1 MAYFGFKREKN
12 IDKSIIDWSS
22 ITKKISDD
30 ILSVKAD
37 RDKQRNEIE
46 DTQLEQLKKV
56 RDYTNGVDT
65 TMNTFVMTQSQSTRD
80 FLSSIH
86 KQMKDGIIS
95 VDQAK
100 RIKQSVMDTWDN
112 VSVAS
117 KTFQEN
123 AKRLGEAKGKSNEAL
138 LKIMGLNADLNNK
151 KIVYDPESGQGFYVD
166 INKET
171 GEVDMDTA
179 KPVQAINAVQNQS
192 KVYVDVVAET
202 AAIAKNAPKIQLAK
216 SGITSVTDALQSSAF
231 EELVDNIADSKLSD
245 DDRALSVGLDYLN
258 MEYSIDGEKGGNT
271 SITYNKITDFKSD
284 GTPIQKEITEILG
297 PIKINS
303 STGKAEL
310 TDKQRE
316 VFKAAYKNA
325 IIGQLDRVTTDR
337 SYDPRSSKPTS
348 GDKAITN
355 SVELINK
362 YVYDGD
368 TDALQSALTTISDSP
383 YVSVTKPDANGVIQ
397 LNKSDGTYDELKTK
411 GRSATKVG
419 EQLAGFLKIGGEYK
433 GRKGVEDILNTNVLS
448 TKSSSFTQ
456 RYSLSP
462 TQEKEFVTLLT
473 PTEGL
478 MQEPIA
484 PTEIN
489 IKQAVTKASSALG
502 IPSSRIRV
510 VLEGNSFVIRY
521 SDSDSSMS
529 TDRLVGKVGVDSP
542 NEILKNLENISA
554 PIRSNGGMSAFNTK
568 PQ

>member
-37 RDKQRNEIE
+37 RDKQRNELE

-56 RDYTNGVDT
+56 SDYTNGVDT

-86 KQMKDGIIS
+86 QQMKDGIIS

-138 LKIMGLNADLNNK
+138 LKIMGLNADLNDK
-151 KIVYDPESGQGFYVD
+151 KIVYDPENGQGFYVD

-179 KPVQAINAVQNQS
+179 KPVQAINAVQNQT
-192 KVYVDVVAET
+192 KPYVDVVAET

-433 GRKGVEDILNTNVLS
+433 GRKGVEDVLNTNVLA

>member
-37 RDKQRNEIE
+37 RDKQRSALE
-46 DTQLEQLKKV
+46 DTQMEQLKKV
-56 RDYTNGVDT
+56 SDYSTGVDT

-100 RIKQSVMDTWDN
+100 RVKQSVMDTWDN

-123 AKRLGEAKGKSNEAL
+123 AKRLGEAKGKGNEAL
-138 LKIMGLNADLNNK
+138 LKIMGLNADLNDK
-151 KIVYDPESGQGFYVD
+151 KIVYDPENGQGFYVD

-179 KPVQAINAVQNQS
+179 KPVQAINAVQNQT
-192 KVYVDVVAET
+192 KTYVDVAAET
-202 AAIAKNAPKIQLAK
+202 AALAKNAPKIQLAK
-216 SGITSVTDALQSSAF
+216 SGITSITDALQSTAYQEF
-231 EELVDNIADSKLSD
+231 LDNSVDSKLSND
-245 DDRALSVGLDYLN
+245 ERMVSVGLDYLN

-271 SITYNKITDFKSD
+271 SITYNKITGFKSD
-284 GTPIQKEITEILG
+284 GTPIQEPETVEVG
-297 PIKINS
+297 PIKFNS

-310 TDKQRE
+310 TDKQRK
-316 VFKAAYKNA
+316 VIKAGYKNA
-325 IIGQLDRVTTDR
+325 VMGQLDRVTTDE

-348 GDKAITN
+348 GDKAIKN
-355 SVELINK
+355 SVDLINK

-368 TDALQSALTTISDSP
+368 VDALQSALTTFKNSP
-383 YVSVTKPDANGVIQ
+383 YISVTKPDANGVIQ

-411 GRSATKVG
+411 DRSATKVG

-433 GRKGVEDILNTNVLS
+433 GRKGVEDVLNTNVLA
-448 TKSSSFTQ
+448 TESSSFTQ

-473 PTEGL
+473 PTKGL
-478 MQEPIA
+478 MQEPKA

-510 VLEGNSFVIRY
+510 ALEGGSFVIKY
-521 SDSDSSMS
+521 AESDSLVE
-529 TDRLVGKVGVDSP
+529 TGRVVGIVGKDSP
-542 NEILKNLENISA
+542 NQILKNLESISA
-554 PIRSNGGMSAFNTK
+554 PIRSKGGMSAFNTK
-568 PQ
+568 P

>member
-1 MAYFGFKREKN
+1 MAYYGFQREKN

-37 RDKQRNEIE
+37 RDKQRSALE
-46 DTQLEQLKKV
+46 DTQMEQLKKV
-56 RDYTNGVDT
+56 SDYTTGVDT

-86 KQMKDGIIS
+86 KQMKDGVIS

-100 RIKQSVMDTWDN
+100 RVKQSVMDTWDN

-117 KTFQEN
+117 KTFQDN
-123 AKRLGEAKGKSNEAL
+123 AKRLGDAKGKGNEAL
-138 LKIMGLNADLNNK
+138 LKIMGLNADLNDK
-151 KIVYDPESGQGFYVD
+151 KIVYDPENGQGFYVD
-166 INKET
+166 INKKT

-202 AAIAKNAPKIQLAK
+202 AALAKNAPKIQLAK
-216 SGITSVTDALQSSAF
+216 SGITSVTDALQSTAYQ
-231 EELVDNIADSKLSD
+231 EYLDNSVDSKLSD
-245 DDRALSVGLDYLN
+245 DERMVSVGLDYLN
-258 MEYSIDGEKGGNT
+258 MEYAIDGEKGGDT
-271 SITYNKITDFKSD
+271 TITYNKITGFKSD
-284 GTPIQKEITEILG
+284 GTPIEEPETVKVG
-297 PIKINS
+297 PIKFNS

-310 TDKQRE
+310 TEDQRK
-316 VFKAAYKNA
+316 VIKAGYKNA
-325 IIGQLDRVTTDR
+325 VMGQLSRVTTNN
-337 SYDPRSSKPTS
+337 SYDPRSSKQTP
-348 GDKAITN
+348 GEKAIIN
-355 SVELINK
+355 SVKLINK

-368 TDALQSALTTISDSP
+368 TDALQSALTTVKNSP
-383 YVSVTKPDANGVIQ
+383 YISVTKPDLNGVIQ

-433 GRKGVEDILNTNVLS
+433 GRKGVEDVLNTNVLT

-462 TQEKEFVTLLT
+462 TQEKEFVRLLSPTVDNFDT
-473 PTEGL
+473 PV
-478 MQEPIA
+478 A
-484 PTEIN
+484 ATEIN

-502 IPSSRIRV
+502 IPSSRITV
-510 VLEGNSFVIRY
+510 VKEDGSFVIRY
-521 SDSDSSMS
+521 SESDN
-529 TDRLVGKVGVDSP
+529 LVETGRVVGTVGVDSP
-542 NEILKNLENISA
+542 NQILENLENMST
-554 PIRSNGGMSAFNTK
+554 PIRSKGGMSAFN
-568 PQ
+568 